1 MKHIAILASGTGSN
15 AENIARQF
23 EGDKHIAVD
32 ILLCDREEA
41 PVLEKMKRFGIP
53 TQIFPRADW
62 RSNPQPILELLQ
74 SRGIDLIVLAGFTS
88 FIPDCIVK
96 AYERR
101 IINLHPSLLPKFGGK
116 GMWGMNVHR
125 AVIEAGEKE
134 SGITIHYVSEEVDGG
149 EIIAQFRCEVTPDDT
164 PETLVARIH
173 VLEHRHLPEVIRQLL
188 EE

>member
-1 MKHIAILASGTGSN
+1 MKRIAILASGTGSN

-53 TQIFPRADW
+53 TQIFPRTDW

-74 SRGIDLIVLAGFTS
+74 NRNIDLIVLAGFTS

-125 AVIEAGEKE
+125 AVIEAESPSTTFPRKWTEEK
-134 SGITIHYVSEEVDGG
+134 SSHSSAAKLRPTTHLKHSWHVS
-149 EIIAQFRCEVTPDDT
+149 THSST
-164 PETLVARIH
+164 
-173 VLEHRHLPEVIRQLL
+173 VICRKSSASSLKNN
-188 EE
+188 